1 MSDCDGVIKKLKEY
15 FKKRDDIVMAFLF
28 GSQANK
34 RAHSGSDWDIAVYF
48 KPKESAVEYEEYDR
62 EYPEEDKIWGDLID
76 ILKTDNVDLLVLNR
90 TPANI
95 ADSAIRG
102 VSLVVKDRGLWLKFM
117 LIITA
122 LAEDFRKFTDD
133 YYAIYLRS
141 TSLTPQDSD
150 RLERTI
156 EFIENKELMDALVGT
171 ENNHGCSGGGSKNDW
186 VTAATLAGFDYINGI
201 VGMHVYGI
209 EQKNRP
215 NPEWDD
221 KFIEKEAYH
230 YNVPEDLEDRIYLIK
245 LKDLEDFEHDED
257 GTLVISSGELG
268 RLDTLAEG
276 SSDCLKTNCPLTSE
290 DTDAFV
296 AIVKEVNAYR
306 DSNRIAK
313 LNLYFP
319 SNNFV
324 EENEDALRYFF
335 SEMQKLQDEG
345 ILEWATQWELVE
357 TYLESLN

>member
-1 MSDCDGVIKKLKEY
+1 LTFETEQLFLINRAFKQKLGLLLPDALVEYIFLARYAVCMPDRDEAIKKLKEY
-15 FKKRDDIVMAFLF
+15 FKKRADVVMAFLF

-156 EFIENKELMDALVGT
+156 EFIENQMTLYATFSGWSFDDYEKDLIKRGAVERWVENMVNAVTDIAKIILSSSKKPAPYGYADAI
-171 ENNHGCSGGGSKNDW
+171 H
-186 VTAATLAGFDYINGI
+186 TAIIYLDIRKDF
-201 VGMHVYGI
+201 
-209 EQKNRP
+209 
-215 NPEWDD
+215 WD
-221 KFIEKEAYH
+221 KFL
-230 YNVPEDLEDRIYLIK
+230 NWIK
-245 LKDLEDFEHDED
+245 LRNVLAHEYLDIKWKRILDFIQNSEPYFKSFIDA
-257 GTLVISSGELG
+257 SKKF
-268 RLDTLAEG
+268 LAENKI
-276 SSDCLKTNCPLTSE
+276 S
-290 DTDAFV
+290 
-296 AIVKEVNAYR
+296 
-306 DSNRIAK
+306 
-313 LNLYFP
+313 
-319 SNNFV
+319 
-324 EENEDALRYFF
+324 
-335 SEMQKLQDEG
+335 
-345 ILEWATQWELVE
+345 
-357 TYLESLN
+357 

>member
-1 MSDCDGVIKKLKEY
+1 MKKLLLLGSLFLLQACSGNQDEIVAEPVETYPLYLTTMTHMEGDWK
-15 FKKRDDIVMAFLF
+15 DDLNEDLFLRHVEQLRY
-28 GSQANK
+28 GMDLA
-34 RAHSGSDWDIAVYF
+34 
-48 KPKESAVEYEEYDR
+48 EEYEAILTIESEKPFARANETWGVNIMR
-62 EYPEEDKIWGDLID
+62 EVLERGHGVGTHCDLGWGKTTE
-76 ILKTDNVDLLVLNR
+76 LKT
-90 TPANI
+90 AE
-95 ADSAIRG
+95 AY
-102 VSLVVKDRGLWLKFM
+102 SL
-117 LIITA
+117 
-122 LAEDFRKFTDD
+122 
-133 YYAIYLRS
+133 
-141 TSLTPQDSD
+141 
-150 RLERTI
+150 

-345 ILEWATQWELVE
+345 LLEWATQWELVE